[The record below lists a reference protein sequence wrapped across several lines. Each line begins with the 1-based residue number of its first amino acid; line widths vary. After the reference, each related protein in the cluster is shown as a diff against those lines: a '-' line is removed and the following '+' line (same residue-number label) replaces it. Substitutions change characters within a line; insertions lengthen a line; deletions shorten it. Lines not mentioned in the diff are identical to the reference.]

1 MASPTNTP
9 SALLSALASSPHVF
23 LQPPPVLHTAALDLA
38 KAVLDPLAVA
48 VSESQLQRQREV
60 RKKRKRGQNGYEE
73 EKVLG
78 LKKLHVEGFGVE
90 GVWEQARRVLDAAR
104 LEVERALPEMS
115 QDTATNGTRDGDGNE
130 LPEGVEKLKMVRFDK
145 GGFEISSDEED
156 EESLGEE
163 GVDWEY
169 EGDDVDEREEVE
181 HGASDE
187 DEEFDDA
194 LVDGASHED
203 EGAVTLADGED
214 IDMGEDN
221 FDENESNDEEPAE
234 EFVPDP
240 NGLNDGFFSIDDF
253 NRQSE
258 FLEQQDARGDPNDGA
273 ASDEEE
279 IDWDADPM
287 SLKPQ
292 AISDDR
298 EAEVEG
304 DEEDEEEEE
313 DEGDGPTFGNVDL
326 NAPEGESDDASD
338 NASLDEGEMDG
349 IGGVGNTNNV
359 LYADFFAPPA
369 RKASKNKKK
378 RGRPNPHNFPVVQNP
393 PDGTVDAE
401 DDEQDVERTIS
412 AVHRDLFEDGASAND
427 EDDALSDLDPS
438 DPRSRRSTHERRQAK
453 LAEEI
458 RRLEAANVAKREWTL
473 AGEARAADRP
483 LNSLLEED
491 LEFERAGK
499 PVPVIT
505 AEVSESIEAL
515 IKRRILAQD
524 FNEIPRRR
532 PDDLATAPA
541 RRGRFELDDTK
552 PTQSLA
558 EQYEEE
564 HLKRTDPNHV
574 DAGNEKLQREH
585 ADIAALWAAVSA
597 RLDALSSWH
606 YKPKPAAASLDI
618 RVDAPAISLEDARP
632 TAGAAVAGASL
643 LAPQEL
649 YAPGAKA
656 AATEIV
662 TRGGVPVGREEMTRE
677 QKLRRRRR
685 AKERIRKAGGQ
696 ADGSVQGKGES
707 RKAREK
713 QRVVGELKKGGV
725 RVIGKAGELKDV
737 EGKAVTAGPGAK
749 GAAAF
754 ML

>member
-1 MASPTNTP
+1 MAPFSFSPTTSIYSHTLSAHSVQHPMASPTNTP

-38 KAVLDPLAVA
+38 KAVLDPLAAA
-48 VSESQLQRQREV
+48 VSQSQLQRQREA
-60 RKKRKRGQNGYEE
+60 RKKRKRGQDGYEE

-90 GVWEQARRVLDAAR
+90 SVWEQARRVLDAAR
-104 LEVERALPEMS
+104 IEVERALPEIG
-115 QDTATNGTRDGDGNE
+115 QDTTTNGTRDGDGDD
-130 LPEGVEKLKMVRFDK
+130 G
-145 GGFEISSDEED
+145 DEED

-163 GVDWEY
+163 DVDREY
-169 EGDDVDEREEVE
+169 ERDDVDERKELE
-181 HGASDE
+181 HASDE
-187 DEEFDDA
+187 DEED
-194 LVDGASHED
+194 
-203 EGAVTLADGED
+203 VTLADGDD
-214 IDMGEDN
+214 IDMVEDN
-221 FDENESNDEEPAE
+221 FDEDKSNDEEPAE

-287 SLKPQ
+287 SLKPH
-292 AISDDR
+292 AIGDDG

-304 DEEDEEEEE
+304 DEDE

-326 NAPEGESDDASD
+326 NAPEGASDDGSD
-338 NASLDEGEMDG
+338 NAFLDEGEMDG

-369 RKASKNKKK
+369 RKASKNMKK
-378 RGRPNPHNFPVVQNP
+378 RGRPNSHNFPAVQNP
-393 PDGTVDAE
+393 PDGTADAE

-412 AVHRDLFEDGASAND
+412 AVHRDLFEDDASAND
-427 EDDALSDLDPS
+427 SDDALSDLDPS

-532 PDDLATAPA
+532 PDDLATAHA

-574 DAGNEKLQREH
+574 DASNEKLQREH
-585 ADIAALWAAVSA
+585 ADIAALWAAVFA

-606 YKPKPAAASLDI
+606 YKPKPAAAALDI
-618 RVDAPAISLEDARP
+618 RVDAPTISLEDARP
-632 TAGAAVAGASL
+632 TAGAAVAGASS

-649 YAPGAKA
+649 YTPGAKG

-662 TRGGVPVGREEMTRE
+662 TRAGVPVGREEMTRE

-696 ADGSVQGKGES
+696 AHGSAQGPGES
-707 RKAREK
+707 RKAQEK

-737 EGKAVTAGPGAK
+737 EGKAIAAGPAAK